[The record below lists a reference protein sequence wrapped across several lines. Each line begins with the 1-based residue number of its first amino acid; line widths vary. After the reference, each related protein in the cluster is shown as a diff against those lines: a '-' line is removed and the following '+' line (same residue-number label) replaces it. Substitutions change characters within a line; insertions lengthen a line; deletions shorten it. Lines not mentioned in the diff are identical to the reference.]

1 MSVNDA
7 SEIMNDNSIVTLQI
21 VASLTDD
28 FSPVIHDCKM
38 FIAQDT
44 ESILLN
50 IFPR

>member
-1 MSVNDA
+1 MGVNYA
-7 SEIMNDNSIVTLQI
+7 SEIMNGNSIVTLQI

-44 ESILLN
+44 ETILMN
-50 IFPR
+50 IFPQ

>member
-7 SEIMNDNSIVTLQI
+7 SEIMNDNSRVMFQI

-44 ESILLN
+44 EPILMN
-50 IFPR
+50 IFPQ